1 MNIIEALRDRFF
13 GKPVMLTITENCVRI
28 FQGRKSSEYELPK
41 TCQAYK
47 FLNQSE
53 EMAEWLKAVLQED
66 NIRIR
71 RCRIVLDSGQVYLQT
86 VRLPF
91 MTAQEQKNWVR
102 WEGCRYVPFDPG
114 NYQAV
119 LLRWPDA
126 DFLKA
131 GQEEKAAN
139 MEELSVQWQDNG
151 ETGLQDYL
159 LAAVPLKV
167 IEALQQFAVF
177 LKAKLEA
184 VTVLGPKQMV
194 LPVNLL
200 PEASRKEIILKRGY
214 QIAAVSC
221 LFISLFLAVRGVI
234 RWQRAKSEWK
244 EVDRQ
249 LVPFHSFKAAY
260 EESRKTE
267 YRIRQYRKTL
277 QHISLAEPAWTSAL
291 QAIERMIPE
300 GCWLEEL
307 KQKQPNSRKIEIRG
321 CALELV
327 LISEF
332 LERLKQ
338 EEIFSVIRLVESG
351 TKRFEAIDREDNSKS
366 VISFLLL
373 AELAPEQA
381 EEGRP

>member
-131 GQEEKAAN
+131 GQEKKAAN

-221 LFISLFLAVRGVI
+221 LFISLF
-234 RWQRAKSEWK
+234 
-244 EVDRQ
+244 
-249 LVPFHSFKAAY
+249 
-260 EESRKTE
+260 
-267 YRIRQYRKTL
+267 
-277 QHISLAEPAWTSAL
+277 
-291 QAIERMIPE
+291 
-300 GCWLEEL
+300 
-307 KQKQPNSRKIEIRG
+307 
-321 CALELV
+321 
-327 LISEF
+327 
-332 LERLKQ
+332 
-338 EEIFSVIRLVESG
+338 
-351 TKRFEAIDREDNSKS
+351 
-366 VISFLLL
+366 
-373 AELAPEQA
+373 
-381 EEGRP
+381 